1 MMKPDRVQQELRD
14 HLERRAAELQSEGV
28 GEAEA
33 RRQAAA
39 EFGGLDAIAQAV
51 RETWR
56 LQWLREAATD
66 ARLAARSWRR
76 SPGFAIT
83 AFLILALG
91 IGVNLEMFGV
101 LQATLLRPLPFP
113 DGQQLIYLTEL
124 DNHGA
129 DQTFSIPDLRDFQA
143 QMTSLSALG
152 GYRDYGVTLT
162 GGAGGSVLVPG
173 RLMFAGTFEALGVR
187 PVLGR
192 WFTAQ
197 EHTPNGPPVAIIT
210 YGLWQSRFGGERSA
224 VGKMLPTSNGPR
236 EIVGVMPATFSF
248 DRRVQV
254 YAPYEELAPA
264 LYFNDRANSFILYGV
279 GRMRPEVS
287 LAQAQ
292 DEAAA
297 ISARLSQQYPKSNA
311 TVHATATTLKLKL
324 TGNVGTSL
332 WMLFAAVGVLLLIV
346 CANLANLLL
355 ARAANRA
362 QEMAVRSALGASRG
376 RLARQLLAEGLLLSL
391 LGGGAGVALAAWGL
405 RVAAAAL
412 PPTFPY
418 IGALVL
424 NPVVAA
430 YGIGLALATGVLLSL
445 APMLLLGKA
454 SLRSRAG
461 AGRHRLHSSL
471 MVAEVAMAMALLTA
485 AGLMLRSMEAL
496 DRVDLGFDP
505 HHVLT
510 ETVSLYSHQ
519 YQSAAAYENFF
530 AALRGRAASL
540 PGVESTAIVFP
551 VPYTPQ
557 IAECFIAI
565 QGRAP
570 DPNAPLTSY
579 YVTASAS
586 YFPTLRLKL
595 LRGRVFTAA
604 DEAPGAPPVVVVD
617 QSLAE
622 QYWGSMDRALGQQ
635 LQMFTQTFGQGH
647 VPPARIVGVVGS
659 FQAEGADIAPNREV
673 LIPLN
678 LANSGMTLLLRSA
691 GDLKPLGAEVRTLIR
706 EMNPDLAVPVPVPL
720 DDLIARSESTR
731 LVSTRLLVG
740 FALAALLLAALGL
753 YGVLA
758 YLVEQRRR
766 ELGIRIALG
775 ASRSAVQVLVLRQG
789 VLVAALGVAL
799 GGVVALVSARWMASL
814 LFEVRAFDGVTLIVV
829 ATVLLGAAALASYL
843 PARHAASV
851 DPLSALK
858 VDR

>member
-1 MMKPDRVQQELRD
+1 MQQELRD
-14 HLERRAAELQSEGV
+14 HLERRAADLHSEGV

-51 RETWR
+51 RETRR

-76 SPGFAIT
+76 SPGFAVT

-91 IGVNLEMFGV
+91 IGVNLVMFGV

-143 QMTSLSALG
+143 QMTSLSGLG

-162 GGAGGSVLVPG
+162 GGADGSVLVPG
-173 RLMFAGTFEALGVR
+173 RLMFAGTFEALGV
-187 PVLGR
+187 PPLLGR
-192 WFTAQ
+192 WFTPQ

-210 YGLWQSRFGGERSA
+210 YGLWQSRFGGDRGA
-224 VGKMLPTSNGPR
+224 IGKMLETSNGPR
-236 EIVGVMPATFSF
+236 EIVGVMPASFSF

-279 GRMRPEVS
+279 GRMRTGVALE
-287 LAQAQ
+287 QARTQ
-292 DEAAA
+292 AAA
-297 ISARLSQQYPKSNA
+297 VSARLAQQYPKSNA
-311 TVHATATTLKLKL
+311 TVHATAVPLQAKL
-324 TGNVGTSL
+324 TGSVGPSL

-355 ARAANRA
+355 ARAAGRA

-376 RLARQLLAEGLLLSL
+376 RLARQLLTEGMLLSK
-391 LGGGAGVALAAWGL
+391 LGGLAGVALAWWGL
-405 RVAAAAL
+405 RATAAAL

-418 IGALVL
+418 TGSLTL
-424 NPVVAA
+424 NPAVAMF
-430 YGIGLALATGVLLSL
+430 GVGLALAAGVLLSL
-445 APMLLLGKA
+445 APMLLVGKTSMRA
-454 SLRSRAG
+454 RAG
-461 AGRHRLHSSL
+461 AGRHRLHSGL

-485 AGLMLRSMEAL
+485 AGLMLRSMQAL
-496 DRVDLGFDP
+496 NRVDLGFDP

-510 ETVSLYSHQ
+510 ATVSVYSHQ
-519 YQSAAAYENFF
+519 YKTAADYERFFTALRDRAAA
-530 AALRGRAASL
+530 L
-540 PGVESTAIVFP
+540 PGVESTAVVFP

-557 IAECFIAI
+557 IADCFIAL

-579 YVTASAS
+579 YVAASAS
-586 YFPTLRLKL
+586 YFSLMRMHL

-604 DEAPGAPPVVVVD
+604 DEAQGAAPVVVVD

-635 LQMFTQTFGQGH
+635 VQMFTQVFGQGH

-659 FQAEGADIAPNREV
+659 FKAEGADIPPNREIM
-673 LIPLN
+673 IPLN
-678 LANSGMTLLLRSA
+678 LANSGMTLMLRSS
-691 GDLKPLGAEVRTLIR
+691 GDPKPLGAAVRKLVR
-706 EMNPDLAVPVPVPL
+706 DMNPNLAAPVSVPL
-720 DDLIARSESTR
+720 DDLIARAESTR

-740 FALAALLLAALGL
+740 FSLTALLLAALGL

-758 YLVEQRRR
+758 YLVHQRRR
-766 ELGIRIALG
+766 ELGIRLALG
-775 ASRSAVQVLVLRQG
+775 ASRPALQALVLRQG
-789 VLVAALGVAL
+789 LVVAAVGIAL
-799 GGVVALVSARWMASL
+799 GGLAALLAARAMASL
-814 LFEVRAFDGVTLIVV
+814 LYQVQAFDGFTLAGV
-829 ATVLLGAAALASYL
+829 AGVLLAAAALASWW
-843 PARHAASV
+843 PARRAAGV
-851 DPLSALK
+851 DPLTVLK
-858 VDR
+858 VDG